1 MRRKIFFR
9 SLQRWSRGRRRPTA
23 RTRNSD
29 SPAYGLSRTKTQKRG
44 FIPRRYIAFFMCIV
58 VIVVSVHSFYRLD
71 RIILPLVLEAAELR
85 LQAEINNIINAVV
98 QDIIRQNDITAE
110 DFIIQTPAGLAVN
123 TVLANEI
130 CNLAAKIIS
139 GRLNNLE
146 PELVSVPMGM
156 ALGLDIMAQTGP
168 RFSFYLA
175 PIGNAL
181 VNYESSFTAVGI
193 NQTHLSVW
201 LTVESIVRIINPVHS
216 TEIIVMRNVLLVD
229 TVIQG
234 TVPDAYLN
242 MDLPGGWSGR

>member
-9 SLQRWSRGRRRPTA
+9 SLQRWRRRRGRPTPQRR
-23 RTRNSD
+23 N
-29 SPAYGLSRTKTQKRG
+29 L
-44 FIPRRYIAFFMCIV
+44 IPRRYIAFFMAIV
-58 VIVVSVHSFYRLD
+58 VVVVSIHSFYRLD
-71 RIILPLVLEAAELR
+71 RIILPLVLDAAELQ

-98 QDIIRQNDITAE
+98 QDIIRQNNITAE
-110 DFIIQTPAGLAVN
+110 DFIIQTAAGLAVN

-130 CNLAAKIIS
+130 CNLAAKSIS
-139 GRLNNLE
+139 ARLNNLE

-156 ALGLDIMAQTGP
+156 ALGIDMLAQTGP
-168 RFSFYLA
+168 QFSFYLA

-181 VNYESSFTAVGI
+181 VNYQSSFTAVGI

-216 TEIIVMRNVLLVD
+216 KEIIVMRNVLLVD

-234 TVPDAYLN
+234 TVPDAYLS
-242 MDLPGGWSGR
+242 MDVPGGWSR